1 MAIVSFSLRSRR
13 HGENICGKNTKSFRN
28 RNRDQEEAGGGAV
41 KGVLIVLVLDT
52 AGTMTV
58 TYIREF
64 IYLVRL
70 Y

>member
-1 MAIVSFSLRSRR
+1 MGVHRQTGYRI
-13 HGENICGKNTKSFRN
+13 
-28 RNRDQEEAGGGAV
+28 
-41 KGVLIVLVLDT
+41 VLIVLVLDT